1 LPHFSASSRHASSGS
16 VSKGVRVVLVVAA
29 VLAGSPARAG
39 ALLFPEG
46 EGQAILTTT
55 FSNASNAYD
64 SRGRLIKTPSYRKF
78 ELDGYVEYG
87 ATDWLTLVGQG
98 GGMDFQGSSSA
109 PAPFS
114 ASPAPSYAGLGLGS
128 IGARIRLGEFAG
140 YYFSLEGSLRAASH
154 SAETYLDMRDFLQ
167 VDARVQMFHSLETWG
182 FPAFLDAQLGYRSRG
197 QNGDEIRADLTFGVR
212 PQPAVLLMAQSFTA
226 IAPRPSTMSSFAAQK
241 FEVSGV
247 YDLNRTFSVQL
258 GFVYAPFGVNAP
270 AERGIVSAVWAR
282 F

>member
-1 LPHFSASSRHASSGS
+1 M
-16 VSKGVRVVLVVAA
+16 SKCVRIVLVIVA
-29 VLAGSPARAG
+29 VLAGPPARAG

-46 EGQAILTTT
+46 EGQAIFTTT

-64 SRGRLIKTPSYRKF
+64 SQGRLVKTPSYRKF

-98 GGMDFQGSSSA
+98 GGMDFRGSSSA
-109 PAPFS
+109 SAPFSAS

-128 IGARIRLGEFAG
+128 IGARVRLGEIAG

-212 PQPAVLLMAQSFTA
+212 LQPAVLLMAQSFTA
-226 IAPRPSTMSSFAAQK
+226 IAPWPTSAGSFAAQK

-247 YDLNRTFSVQL
+247 YDLNRTFSLQL
-258 GFVYAPFGVNAP
+258 GLVYAPFGVNAP

>member
-1 LPHFSASSRHASSGS
+1 M
-16 VSKGVRVVLVVAA
+16 SKGVKVVLVIAA
-29 VLAGSPARAG
+29 ALAGSPTRAG

-46 EGQAILTTT
+46 EGQAIVTTT

-64 SRGRLIKTPSYRKF
+64 SQGRLIKTPSYRKF

-109 PAPFS
+109 PTPFP
-114 ASPAPSYAGLGLGS
+114 ASPSPSYAGLGLGS
-128 IGARIRLGEFAG
+128 IGARIRLGELAG

-154 SAETYLDMRDFLQ
+154 NAETYLDMRDFLQ

-226 IAPRPSTMSSFAAQK
+226 IAPWPSTASSFAAQK

>member
-1 LPHFSASSRHASSGS
+1 
-16 VSKGVRVVLVVAA
+16 
-29 VLAGSPARAG
+29 
-39 ALLFPEG
+39 LLFPEG

-64 SRGRLIKTPSYRKF
+64 SQGRLIKTPSYRKF

-87 ATDWLTLVGQG
+87 AADWLTLVGQG

-114 ASPAPSYAGLGLGS
+114 APPAPSYAGLGLGS
-128 IGARIRLGEFAG
+128 IGARVRLGEIAG

-226 IAPRPSTMSSFAAQK
+226 IAPWPSTASSFAAQK

-247 YDLNRTFSVQL
+247 ND
-258 GFVYAPFGVNAP
+258 
-270 AERGIVSAVWAR
+270 
-282 F
+282 

>member
-1 LPHFSASSRHASSGS
+1 M
-16 VSKGVRVVLVVAA
+16 SKVVKIILTIIA
-29 VLAGSPARAG
+29 VHAGSPARAG
-39 ALLFPEG
+39 TLLFPEG

-64 SRGRLIKTPSYRKF
+64 SQGKLIKTPSYRKF

-87 ATDWLTLVGQG
+87 AKDWLTLVGQG
-98 GGMDFQGSSSA
+98 GGMDFQGSNSA
-109 PAPFS
+109 PAPLS
-114 ASPAPSYAGLGLGS
+114 TSPAPRYAGLGLGA
-128 IGARIRLGEFAG
+128 IGARVRLGEIAG

-212 PQPAVLLMAQSFTA
+212 PQPAVLLMAQSFSA
-226 IAPRPSTMSSFAAQK
+226 IAPWPTSTSSFAAQK

-247 YDLNRTFSVQL
+247 YDLNRTFSLQL